1 MANAGERAAKKKLVL
16 EKWAE
21 WEAAALA
28 KGEFGNQAGFIANS
42 KGTDWETNISSL
54 RNYTGKNAKATSKT
68 KTTTTAAKP
77 APTTLAGMRA
87 ELALQQEALEKRK
100 ADYKKLLEGEI
111 VRLKGELEKA
121 ELELLEY
128 EEEFQ
133 VLDTATDQAN
143 QN

>member
-1 MANAGERAAKKKLVL
+1 MTGTTKKLQLTTDEQRAIYNAWIELKATTTVKDFT
-16 EKWAE
+16 EKQGISPASLYNYVRKFGE
-21 WEAAALA
+21 GKV
-28 KGEFGNQAGFIANS
+28 KG
-42 KGTDWETNISSL
+42 KPT
-54 RNYTGKNAKATSKT
+54 AKA
-68 KTTTTAAKP
+68 AP

-133 VLDTATDQAN
+133 VLDAATDQAN